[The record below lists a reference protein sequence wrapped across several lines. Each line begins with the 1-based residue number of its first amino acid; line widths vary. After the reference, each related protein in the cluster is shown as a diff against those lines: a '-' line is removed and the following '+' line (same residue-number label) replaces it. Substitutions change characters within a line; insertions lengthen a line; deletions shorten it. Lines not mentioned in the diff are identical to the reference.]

1 MPPKI
6 VKEKKKA
13 WTTIHQEK
21 YIWLYNH
28 MTSNYDNIEK
38 DSYIDMNKRELM
50 GIIEKN
56 EKWGDSS
63 KEGLLFMIARYLF
76 NKKNNDR
83 YVKIY
88 QTKGFEYI
96 QKNKKKKKI
105 MH

>member
-38 DSYIDMNKRELM
+38 DTFIELNKRNLM
-50 GIIEKN
+50 GIIEKMKN
-56 EKWGDSS
+56 GEIR
-63 KEGLLFMIARYLF
+63 L
-76 NKKNNDR
+76 KKV
-83 YVKIY
+83 YCL
-88 QTKGFEYI
+88 
-96 QKNKKKKKI
+96 
-105 MH
+105 

>member
-6 VKEKKKA
+6 VKGKKKA

-28 MTSNYDNIEK
+28 MASNYDNIEK

-56 EKWGDSS
+56 ENG
-63 KEGLLFMIARYLF
+63 EIHL
-76 NKKNNDR
+76 KKV
-83 YVKIY
+83 YCL
-88 QTKGFEYI
+88 
-96 QKNKKKKKI
+96 
-105 MH
+105 